1 MSDLGLLTDIR
12 LCHFDTPLSVLEDAV
27 IAWTDGKIVYAGT
40 ANQLPAAYADL
51 PRRSGEGRLLTP
63 AWIDCHTHLVF
74 GGNRAEEFA
83 LRLDGISYAEIAKA
97 GGGIMSSVRQTQNA
111 SVEQLIASALPRA
124 LALAREGVAS
134 LEIKS
139 GYGLSFEAERAMLL
153 AATTLGARTGLQI
166 SRTFLGL
173 HALPL
178 HARDSA
184 LARQSWI
191 SQVCQQWL
199 PALAAEGL
207 VDAVDGF
214 CENIAFTT
222 AEIAQLFDAAKRLNL
237 PVKLHAEQL
246 SDSGGSE
253 LLASYSGLS
262 ADHLEYLSDE
272 GVAALKASG
281 SVAVLLPAAFYC
293 LRETKVPP
301 VAALRAAGVPMA
313 VASDCNPGTSP
324 QMSLRLAMHQA
335 CTLFGL
341 SIAEALQGAT
351 RHAAR
356 ALGWSDRGQL
366 QAGMRADL
374 ALWPATHPA
383 ELVYWLGDYP
393 AELWVGGKPFCPEQA
408 CGAATAG

>member
-1 MSDLGLLTDIR
+1 MSDSGLLTDIR
-12 LCHFDTPLSVLEDAV
+12 LCHFDTPLSVLDDAV
-27 IAWTDGKIVYAGT
+27 IAWSDGKIDYAGA
-40 ANQLPAAYADL
+40 ANQLPPAYADF
-51 PRRSGEGRLLTP
+51 PRHSGERRLLTP

-83 LRLDGISYAEIAKA
+83 LRLDGVSYAEIAKA

-153 AATTLGARTGLQI
+153 AATALGARTGLQI

-374 ALWPATHPA
+374 ALWPAAHPA

-393 AELWVGGKPFCPEQA
+393 AELWVGGRKF
-408 CGAATAG
+408 AGGST

>member
-1 MSDLGLLTDIR
+1 MSHSGLFENVR
-12 LCHFDTPLSVLEDAV
+12 LCTFDAPLTVIEDAAL
-27 IAWTDGKIVYAGT
+27 AWKDGRIEYVGPA
-40 ANQLPAAYADL
+40 AQLPDACAEL
-51 PRRSGEGRLLTP
+51 PRFAGAGRLLTP
-63 AWIDCHTHLVF
+63 ALVDCHTHLVF

-83 LRLDGISYAEIAKA
+83 MRLDGVSYTEIAKA
-97 GGGIMSSVRQTQNA
+97 GGGIMSSVRHTQNA
-111 SVEQLIASALPRA
+111 SVEELVAAALPRA

-134 LEIKS
+134 MEIKS
-139 GYGLSFEAERAMLL
+139 GYGLSLAAERAMLL
-153 AATTLGARTGLQI
+153 AATELGRRTGLQV

-178 HARDSA
+178 EARASE
-184 LARQSWI
+184 LARSAWI
-191 SQVCQQWL
+191 SEVCEHWL
-199 PALAAEGL
+199 PTLAAEGL

-214 CENIAFTT
+214 CENIAFST
-222 AEIAQLFDAAKRLNL
+222 AEIAQLFEAAKKLKL

-246 SDSGGSE
+246 SDSGGAQ
-253 LLASYSGLS
+253 LLAGFNGLS
-262 ADHLEYLSDE
+262 ADHLEYLSDD

-293 LRETKVPP
+293 LRETKLPP

-341 SIAEALQGAT
+341 SIVEALQGAS
-351 RHAAR
+351 RAAAR

-366 QAGMRADL
+366 ISGMRADF
-374 ALWPATHPA
+374 ALWPAKHPA

-393 AELWVGGKPFCPEQA
+393 AELWIGGKPLHAPS
-408 CGAATAG
+408 CGAKLAE